1 MQAIVICSTGNIGLN
16 ILLLSI
22 KAYCPNIPVY
32 LSSKNPDDVD
42 LVDTW
47 MYNAASNFGD
57 AYNAA
62 MSKAFYDGYTEI
74 IITNDDVVIT
84 PTTYENMLD
93 DIKLLKDHTD
103 RLGFVGARS
112 DYVLWDQNIRCCFP
126 DDDVIGLKW
135 ESEDHIKK
143 VGVIAP
149 IFAYISKQAFETA
162 RFPSTNWYSDNI
174 MCDDLSKAGFEHF
187 VSTAYVHHAGSQ
199 TVGMDYAKCHEE
211 PREWIRTNRPDKYEE
226 IYG

>member
-32 LSSKNPDDVD
+32 LSSKNTEDAE

-47 MYNAASNFGD
+47 IYNVATNFGD
-57 AYNAA
+57 AYNEA
-62 MSKAFYDGYTEI
+62 MSKAFYDGYKEI
-74 IITNDDVVIT
+74 IIANDDVVIT
-84 PTTYENMLD
+84 PTTYSKLQD
-93 DIKLLKDHTD
+93 DVRLLK
-103 RLGFVGARS
+103 RNFENIGFVGARS
-112 DYVLWDQNIRCCFP
+112 DYVLWDQNIRCSITN
-126 DDDVIGLKW
+126 DSISGLKW
-135 ESEDHIKK
+135 ASEDHIKE

-174 MCDDLSKAGFEHF
+174 ICDDLSKAGFSHF